1 MAVAS
6 LSADPV
12 DSISRLAAS
21 GAPVLIFEVD
31 AAGVR
36 REGAPARRCQVRLIG
51 SLRGEPEE
59 SGHRSVQQELSAVVV
74 LRALTPSRLLSCV
87 RAVTR
92 GGASMPPELLCQM
105 LPAGDE
111 PRLECQLSAREREVL
126 RMLADGDNTRDIAL
140 RLSYSERTVKS
151 IVHDVLEKLH
161 CRTRA
166 HAVALAVRQGVI

>member
-1 MAVAS
+1 MAVGS

-12 DSISRLAAS
+12 GSISRLAAS

-31 AAGVR
+31 AAGVPDR
-36 REGAPARRCQVRLIG
+36 DAPARRCQVRLIG
-51 SLRGEPEE
+51 SLRGDPEE
-59 SGHRSVQQELSAVVV
+59 AGARSVQQELSAVVV

-105 LPAGDE
+105 LPASDQ
-111 PRLECQLSAREREVL
+111 PRLECQLNARECEVL
-126 RMLADGDNTRDIAL
+126 RMLADGDTTREIAL

-151 IVHDVLEKLH
+151 IVHDVLEKLD

-166 HAVALAVRQGVI
+166 HAVALAVRRGVI